1 MAEKHLYFCNILVS
15 RWVNALGSQGARL
28 QFSLRS
34 GLDHSVVSSNDQALG
49 GSVSGSNHSGVG
61 LSAVP
66 MNAHSSQESNS
77 STLKN
82 SSLDQPNGQGSEI
95 PKLPINSILVVKW
108 DEIGDMAAAVHV
120 FGTLKSAYPDAKLTV
135 LCKPFVASLIAGDPA
150 VNAVITDIEDWRER
164 HDVVV
169 ELRGTWKTLWK
180 SLALRTMPKYRVDR
194 GWVRFLQRGNQ
205 PHEVVTNERIIRPLL
220 GVGQPIAKRA
230 LYPSAEE
237 IAAAQVW
244 SDWAL
249 SDEGSAENVT
259 PVILNTGQLNDR
271 GDSLTA
277 APLES
282 DHVNSGEDEVVGD
295 INSVGNTPDIETGE
309 QLDSSF
315 NQAEGEKTDSAEF
328 RGYAILH
335 TGARRELRRWSLD
348 RFVALSKWLLKEK
361 NLMSIWVG
369 TSDEERQL
377 DEAFALGAAG
387 KKWVAPEGSSLLSF
401 YAFIASSKL
410 YVGNESGPLQLADI
424 AEIPLVAIY
433 GPGVPNVFYPRSAR
447 SRVLH
452 EVLDCNPCDQ
462 IHCVRPSDRCI
473 DRIGLASVQLAVN
486 QVLG

>member
-15 RWVNALGSQGARL
+15 RWVNALGSGGTRL
-28 QFSLRS
+28 NS
-34 GLDHSVVSSNDQALG
+34 GFASGVS
-49 GSVSGSNHSGVG
+49 GSVSGANYSGVG

-82 SSLDQPNGQGSEI
+82 PSLGQPNGQGSKI
-95 PKLPINSILVVKW
+95 PKLPIKSILVVKW

-120 FGTLKSAYPDAKLTV
+120 LGTLKSAYPEAKLTV

-150 VNAVITDIEDWRER
+150 VDEVITDIEDWQER
-164 HDVVV
+164 HDLVV

-180 SLALRTMPKYRVDR
+180 SLALSTMPKYRVDR
-194 GWVRFLQRGNQ
+194 GWVRFLQRGDQ

-220 GVGQPIAKRA
+220 GEGQPIAKRV
-230 LYPSAEE
+230 LYPSFAE

-249 SDEGSAENVT
+249 SGGGST
-259 PVILNTGQLNDR
+259 
-271 GDSLTA
+271 
-277 APLES
+277 
-282 DHVNSGEDEVVGD
+282 
-295 INSVGNTPDIETGE
+295 
-309 QLDSSF
+309 QLDPPS
-315 NQAEGEKTDSAEF
+315 NQSEGEKTNNTEF
-328 RGYAILH
+328 AGYAILH
-335 TGARRELRRWSLD
+335 TGARRELRRWPLE
-348 RFVALSKWLLKEK
+348 RFVALSKWLLQEK
-361 NLMSIWVG
+361 KLIPIWVG

-433 GPGVPNVFYPRSAR
+433 GPGVPNVFYPMCAR

-473 DRIGLASVQLAVN
+473 DRIGLAAVQLAVN
-486 QVLG
+486 EVLG

>member
-15 RWVNALGSQGARL
+15 RWVNALGL
-28 QFSLRS
+28 
-34 GLDHSVVSSNDQALG
+34 
-49 GSVSGSNHSGVG
+49 
-61 LSAVP
+61 
-66 MNAHSSQESNS
+66 
-77 STLKN
+77 
-82 SSLDQPNGQGSEI
+82 GQGSKI
-95 PKLPINSILVVKW
+95 PKLPIKSILVVKW

-120 FGTLKSAYPDAKLTV
+120 FGTLKSAYPDVKLTV

-150 VNAVITDIEDWRER
+150 VDEVITDIEDWGER
-164 HDVVV
+164 YDVVV

-180 SLALRTMPKYRVDR
+180 SLALRTIPKYRVDR
-194 GWVRFLQRGNQ
+194 GWVRFLQRGDQ

-220 GVGQPIAKRA
+220 GEGQPIAKRA

-249 SDEGSAENVT
+249 SSKGSA
-259 PVILNTGQLNDR
+259 D
-271 GDSLTA
+271 
-277 APLES
+277 
-282 DHVNSGEDEVVGD
+282 VNSSNNLSAGV
-295 INSVGNTPDIETGE
+295 

-315 NQAEGEKTDSAEF
+315 NSSEGEKSDASLNQSPGEKTDTTELA
-328 RGYAILH
+328 GYTILH
-335 TGARRELRRWSLD
+335 TGARRELRRWPLE
-348 RFVALSKWLLKEK
+348 RFVALSKWLLNEK
-361 NLMSIWVG
+361 NLMPIWVG
-369 TSDEERQL
+369 TSDEEHQL

-424 AEIPLVAIY
+424 AEIPMVAIY
-433 GPGVPNVFYPRSAR
+433 GPGVPDVFYPRSAR

-462 IHCVRPSDRCI
+462 IHCVRTSDRCI
-473 DRIGLASVQLAVN
+473 DRIGLAAVQLEVN
-486 QVLG
+486 EVLG

>member
-15 RWVNALGSQGARL
+15 RWVNALGSPGARL

-34 GLDHSVVSSNDQALG
+34 GMDHSVVSSSDQALV
-49 GSVSGSNHSGVG
+49 GSVSGANHSGV
-61 LSAVP
+61 A
-66 MNAHSSQESNS
+66 MKSSI
-77 STLKN
+77 K
-82 SSLDQPNGQGSEI
+82 
-95 PKLPINSILVVKW
+95 SILVVKW

-120 FGTLKSAYPDAKLTV
+120 FGTLKSAYPEAKLTV

-150 VNAVITDIEDWRER
+150 VDEVIIDIEDWRER

-180 SLALRTMPKYRVDR
+180 SLALRTMPKYRLDR
-194 GWVRFLQRGNQ
+194 GWVRFLQRGDQ

-220 GVGQPIAKRA
+220 GEGQLIAKRA

-244 SDWAL
+244 SAWAL
-249 SDEGSAENVT
+249 SGGGGAQVD
-259 PVILNTGQLNDR
+259 P
-271 GDSLTA
+271 
-277 APLES
+277 
-282 DHVNSGEDEVVGD
+282 
-295 INSVGNTPDIETGE
+295 
-309 QLDSSF
+309 SF
-315 NQAEGEKTDSAEF
+315 NQSEGKETDSAELI
-328 RGYAILH
+328 GYAILH
-335 TGARRELRRWSLD
+335 TGARRELRRWPLE
-348 RFVALSKWLLKEK
+348 RFVAISKWLLQEK
-361 NLMSIWVG
+361 NLIPIWVG
-369 TSDEERQL
+369 TSDEEHQL

-387 KKWVAPEGSSLLSF
+387 KKWVAPEGSSLLAL

-433 GPGVPNVFYPRSAR
+433 GPGVPDVFYPRSAR

-473 DRIGLASVQLAVN
+473 DRIGLAAVQLAVN
-486 QVLG
+486 EVLG

>member
-15 RWVNALGSQGARL
+15 RWVNALGLGQGRL
-28 QFSLRS
+28 KS
-34 GLDHSVVSSNDQALG
+34 GLASSVNVDPSASGAIHSVVAIQSSI
-49 GSVSGSNHSGVG
+49 
-61 LSAVP
+61 
-66 MNAHSSQESNS
+66 
-77 STLKN
+77 K
-82 SSLDQPNGQGSEI
+82 
-95 PKLPINSILVVKW
+95 SILVVKW

-120 FGTLKSAYPDAKLTV
+120 FGTLKSAYPEAKLTV

-150 VNAVITDIEDWRER
+150 VDAVITDIEDWQER
-164 HDVVV
+164 HDLVV

-220 GVGQPIAKRA
+220 GAGYIAKRA

-244 SDWAL
+244 SGWAL
-249 SDEGSAENVT
+249 SDGGSAEF
-259 PVILNTGQLNDR
+259 
-271 GDSLTA
+271 S
-277 APLES
+277 
-282 DHVNSGEDEVVGD
+282 
-295 INSVGNTPDIETGE
+295 
-309 QLDSSF
+309 
-315 NQAEGEKTDSAEF
+315 
-328 RGYAILH
+328 GYAILH
-335 TGARRELRRWSLD
+335 TGARRELRRWPLE

-361 NLMSIWVG
+361 NLMPIWVG

-401 YAFIASSKL
+401 CAFIASSKL

-433 GPGVPNVFYPRSAR
+433 GPGVPDVFYPRSGR
-447 SRVLH
+447 SRFLH

-473 DRIGLASVQLAVN
+473 DRISVASVQLAVN
-486 QVLG
+486 EVLV

>member
-15 RWVNALGSQGARL
+15 RWVNALGL
-28 QFSLRS
+28 
-34 GLDHSVVSSNDQALG
+34 
-49 GSVSGSNHSGVG
+49 
-61 LSAVP
+61 
-66 MNAHSSQESNS
+66 
-77 STLKN
+77 
-82 SSLDQPNGQGSEI
+82 GQGRLKS
-95 PKLPINSILVVKW
+95 KLPIKSILVVKW

-120 FGTLKSAYPDAKLTV
+120 FGTLKSAYPVIKLTV

-150 VNAVITDIEDWRER
+150 VDAVITDIEDWRER
-164 HDVVV
+164 YDVVV

-194 GWVRFLQRGNQ
+194 GWVRFLQRGDQ

-220 GVGQPIAKRA
+220 GEGQPIAKRV

-249 SDEGSAENVT
+249 SGEGSAE
-259 PVILNTGQLNDR
+259 
-271 GDSLTA
+271 
-277 APLES
+277 
-282 DHVNSGEDEVVGD
+282 
-295 INSVGNTPDIETGE
+295 IE
-309 QLDSSF
+309 
-315 NQAEGEKTDSAEF
+315 
-328 RGYAILH
+328 GYAILH
-335 TGARRELRRWSLD
+335 TGARRELRRWPLD
-348 RFVALSKWLLKEK
+348 RFVALSKWLFQEK
-361 NLMSIWVG
+361 KLVPIWVG
-369 TSDEERQL
+369 TSEEEHQL
-377 DEAFALGAAG
+377 NEAFALGAAG
-387 KKWVAPEGSSLLSF
+387 KKWVAPVGSSLLSF

-433 GPGVPNVFYPRSAR
+433 GPGVPEVFYPQSTR

-473 DRIGLASVQLAVN
+473 DRIGLAAVQLAVN
-486 QVLG
+486 EVLG

>member
-15 RWVNALGSQGARL
+15 RWVNALGSPGGMRL
-28 QFSLRS
+28 NS
-34 GLDHSVVSSNDQALG
+34 GFASGVS
-49 GSVSGSNHSGVG
+49 GSVSGANHSWVAMK
-61 LSAVP
+61 SAI
-66 MNAHSSQESNS
+66 
-77 STLKN
+77 K
-82 SSLDQPNGQGSEI
+82 
-95 PKLPINSILVVKW
+95 SILVVKW

-120 FGTLKSAYPDAKLTV
+120 FGTLKSAYPEAKLTV

-150 VNAVITDIEDWRER
+150 VDAVITDIEDWRER
-164 HDVVV
+164 YDVLV

-194 GWVRFLQRGNQ
+194 GWVRFLQRGDQ
-205 PHEVVTNERIIRPLL
+205 PHEVVTNERIICPLL
-220 GVGQPIAKRA
+220 CEGQPIAKRA

-249 SDEGSAENVT
+249 SGEGSAEIT
-259 PVILNTGQLNDR
+259 
-271 GDSLTA
+271 
-277 APLES
+277 
-282 DHVNSGEDEVVGD
+282 
-295 INSVGNTPDIETGE
+295 
-309 QLDSSF
+309 
-315 NQAEGEKTDSAEF
+315 
-328 RGYAILH
+328 GYAILH
-335 TGARRELRRWSLD
+335 TGARRELRRWPLE

-361 NLMSIWVG
+361 KLVPIWVG

-424 AEIPLVAIY
+424 TEIPLVAIY

-452 EVLDCNPCDQ
+452 EVLNCNPCEQ

-473 DRIGLASVQLAVN
+473 DRIGLASVQLAVSE
-486 QVLG
+486 VLGCLI

>member
-15 RWVNALGSQGARL
+15 RWVNALGLGQGQL
-28 QFSLRS
+28 KS
-34 GLDHSVVSSNDQALG
+34 GL
-49 GSVSGSNHSGVG
+49 
-61 LSAVP
+61 
-66 MNAHSSQESNS
+66 
-77 STLKN
+77 TLK
-82 SSLDQPNGQGSEI
+82 
-95 PKLPINSILVVKW
+95 SILVVKW

-150 VNAVITDIEDWRER
+150 LDEVITSIEDWQER
-164 HDVVV
+164 YDLVV

-194 GWVRFLQRGNQ
+194 GWVRFLQRGDQ

-220 GVGQPIAKRA
+220 GEGQPIAKRA
-230 LYPSAEE
+230 LYPSVEE
-237 IAAAQVW
+237 IAVAQVW

-249 SDEGSAENVT
+249 SIEGSAE
-259 PVILNTGQLNDR
+259 I
-271 GDSLTA
+271 S
-277 APLES
+277 
-282 DHVNSGEDEVVGD
+282 
-295 INSVGNTPDIETGE
+295 
-309 QLDSSF
+309 
-315 NQAEGEKTDSAEF
+315 
-328 RGYAILH
+328 GYAILH
-335 TGARRELRRWSLD
+335 TGARRELRRWPLD

-361 NLMSIWVG
+361 NLMPIWVG
-369 TSDEERQL
+369 TSDEEQQL
-377 DEAFALGAAG
+377 NEAFVLGAAG

-424 AEIPLVAIY
+424 AEIPMVAIY
-433 GPGVPNVFYPRSAR
+433 GPGVPNVFYPRSLQ

-473 DRIGLASVQLAVN
+473 DRIGLAAVQLAVN
-486 QVLG
+486 DVLV

>member
-15 RWVNALGSQGARL
+15 RWVNALGLGGMRL
-28 QFSLRS
+28 NS
-34 GLDHSVVSSNDQALG
+34 GFVSGVS
-49 GSVSGSNHSGVG
+49 GSVSGANHSGV
-61 LSAVP
+61 A
-66 MNAHSSQESNS
+66 MKSSI
-77 STLKN
+77 K
-82 SSLDQPNGQGSEI
+82 
-95 PKLPINSILVVKW
+95 SILVVKW

-120 FGTLKSAYPDAKLTV
+120 FGTLKSAYPEAKLTV

-150 VNAVITDIEDWRER
+150 VDEVITNIEDWRER

-194 GWVRFLQRGNQ
+194 GWVRFLQRGHQ

-220 GVGQPIAKRA
+220 GEGQPIAKRA
-230 LYPSAEE
+230 LYPSVEE

-249 SDEGSAENVT
+249 SGGGSAEVNSSNNLSAGV
-259 PVILNTGQLNDR
+259 QLN
-271 GDSLTA
+271 SSIS
-277 APLES
+277 PSE
-282 DHVNSGEDEVVGD
+282 GEKV
-295 INSVGNTPDIETGE
+295 
-309 QLDSSF
+309 DSSF
-315 NQAEGEKTDSAEF
+315 NQSPGEKTNTTEF
-328 RGYAILH
+328 AGYAILH
-335 TGARRELRRWSLD
+335 TGARRELRRWPLD

-361 NLMSIWVG
+361 KLVPIWVG
-369 TSDEERQL
+369 TSDEEQQL

-401 YAFIASSKL
+401 YAFIALSKL

-433 GPGVPNVFYPRSAR
+433 GPGVPNVFYPMSAR

-473 DRIGLASVQLAVN
+473 DRIGLAAVQLAVN
-486 QVLG
+486 EVLS